1 MIGAIITGIV
11 GCVCGNIA
19 VFLFLPQ
26 IKKAKNIE
34 NEAKQSEE
42 WKKLYIE
49 AHQEITE
56 KDRKIGDLYVQ
67 VSKHRD
73 ECIKM
78 GLEKAKIEVEL
89 TKLQLLK
96 CNKPNCGN
104 RQPPTGF

>member
-1 MIGAIITGIV
+1 MIGTIITGIV

-56 KDRKIGDLYVQ
+56 KDRKIGDTSATFYLDRNPINNQRMIVFFD
-67 VSKHRD
+67 K
-73 ECIKM
+73 K
-78 GLEKAKIEVEL
+78 
-89 TKLQLLK
+89 
-96 CNKPNCGN
+96 
-104 RQPPTGF
+104 